1 MASQIL
7 ILWRF
12 TGIAAAILAWV
23 VIVLSILQNPWFNVY
38 RHALSDLGG
47 PKASRPWIYNV
58 GLMVVGVVACLYS
71 FYLTYRAASKV
82 HVYAS
87 ALLFIAGVF
96 LALIGVYP
104 SGTRPHTFVSTW
116 FFIQMWLAVIASAV
130 GMALDGRTVDSA
142 ILSAIAIAGP
152 LGAVSI
158 KWPSVAL
165 LEIYGVIL
173 IDIYIA
179 LPTIHF

>member
-1 MASQIL
+1 
-7 ILWRF
+7 
-12 TGIAAAILAWV
+12 
-23 VIVLSILQNPWFNVY
+23 
-38 RHALSDLGG
+38 
-47 PKASRPWIYNV
+47 
-58 GLMVVGVVACLYS
+58 
-71 FYLTYRAASKV
+71 
-82 HVYAS
+82 
-87 ALLFIAGVF
+87 
-96 LALIGVYP
+96 
-104 SGTRPHTFVSTW
+104 TFVSTW